1 MYYIHACQ
9 CPTTP
14 SFIIIPQTAQLGREL
29 GAWLECHLQLIA
41 SWARMPSLPLFIPE
55 AFLMWG
61 FGMWATVAIPLAV
74 GAIILLLC
82 LFISTYFLSF
92 VLFLLLLFFLPQQ
105 DERMVESPSD
115 VAP

>member
-1 MYYIHACQ
+1 MPFCHYSPFLIIYYIHACQ
-9 CPTTP
+9 RPTTP

-29 GAWLECHLQLIA
+29 GAQLERHLQLIA
-41 SWARMPSLPLFIPE
+41 NWARMPSLPLFIPE

-82 LFISTYFLSF
+82 LFISTYFVILCLVLVVALLSTA
-92 VLFLLLLFFLPQQ
+92 
-105 DERMVESPSD
+105 MG
-115 VAP
+115 